1 MMKGDFIG
9 VREDANV
16 FVLEKRFIV
25 KETGRAILRATA
37 LGLYFAEINGMR
49 AGDAELGERG
59 DSKRAPQLVDEIA
72 CHMAEGVGP
81 GAFVLLGIGGKAYA
95 HRVDDDGEDAVVPH
109 GWSFPA

>member
-37 LGLYFAEINGMR
+37 LGL
-49 AGDAELGERG
+49 
-59 DSKRAPQLVDEIA
+59 
-72 CHMAEGVGP
+72 
-81 GAFVLLGIGGKAYA
+81 
-95 HRVDDDGEDAVVPH
+95 
-109 GWSFPA
+109 

>member
-49 AGDAELGERG
+49 AGDAFLTPGWTSYNKMLQVQEYDVTPLVKAGEN
-59 DSKRAPQLVDEIA
+59 
-72 CHMAEGVGP
+72 
-81 GAFVLLGIGGKAYA
+81 VLSRFA
-95 HRVDDDGEDAVVPH
+95 HFLYV
-109 GWSFPA
+109 